1 MTAVRTVLRTVTA
14 MPTSDGAGV
23 NLKRSI
29 GAPFLDHLDPF
40 LLLDNIESDEATD
53 YIAGFPDH
61 PHRGFETV
69 TYMVEG
75 RMRHR
80 DSTGGDGLLEA
91 GGAQWMT
98 AGRGVIHS
106 EMPEQQEGRLHGFQ
120 LWVNL
125 PAARK
130 MIPARYQDIPAR
142 DVPEV
147 DLNGH
152 GTVRVVAG
160 EFRGVGGP
168 ISGIES
174 EPLFLD
180 IALRDA
186 GEVTVQVPAGHT
198 AFVYVFRGAMAIA
211 GQVAQA
217 DVLAILGD
225 GESVHLAA
233 QFGGGRALLVAGR
246 PIREPIARY
255 GPFVMN
261 TEAEIH
267 QAVRDYQSGRLVS

>member
-1 MTAVRTVLRTVTA
+1 MTAERSVVRTVTA

-29 GAPFLDHLDPF
+29 GAPLLDHLDPF
-40 LLLDNIESDEATD
+40 LLLDNIESDDAAD

-80 DSTGGDGLLEA
+80 DSTGAEGLLES

-106 EMPEQQEGRLHGFQ
+106 EIPEQQEGRLHGFQ

-125 PAARK
+125 PSARK
-130 MIPARYQDIPAR
+130 MIPARHQNIPPRDIP
-142 DVPEV
+142 EL
-147 DLNGH
+147 DLDGR
-152 GTVRVVAG
+152 GTARVVAG
-160 EFRGVGGP
+160 EVQGVRGP
-168 ISGIES
+168 ISGIDS
-174 EPLFLD
+174 DPLFLD
-180 IALRDA
+180 IALREG
-186 GEVTVQVPAGHT
+186 GEVDLPVPAGHT
-198 AFVYVFRGAMAIA
+198 AFVYVFRGVLAVAGEAIE
-211 GQVAQA
+211 A
-217 DVLAILGD
+217 DMLAILSD
-225 GESVHLAA
+225 GETLHLSAPS
-233 QFGGGRALLVAGR
+233 GGGRALVVAGR
-246 PIREPIARY
+246 PIGEPIARY

-261 TEAEIH
+261 TNQEIQ
-267 QAVRDYQSGRLVS
+267 QAVRDYQSGRLIS